1 VQNAIGGGGGVPQNA
16 NTVLADP
23 TSGGPAAASFR
34 TLVGAD
40 PPVPFTVPG
49 PVTINTS
56 NQPQPNPIYVP
67 FRDATIANGDPV
79 WRTAPAR

>member
-16 NTVLADP
+16 NTVLAGP
-23 TSGGPAAASFR
+23 TGGGPAAASFR
-34 TLVGAD
+34 ALACANL
-40 PPVPFTVPG
+40 PVPFMVPG

-56 NQPQPNPIYVP
+56 NQLQPNPIYVP

-79 WRTAPAR
+79 WRIAPAR

>member
-1 VQNAIGGGGGVPQNA
+1 VQNAIRGGGDVPQNA
-16 NTVLADP
+16 NTVLAG
-23 TSGGPAAASFR
+23 SGGPAAASFPA
-34 TLVGAD
+34 LVGAD
-40 PPVPFTVPG
+40 LPVPFTVPG